1 MTTDTTTNRTN
12 AIEPAKARAPESK
25 AAVAPQEG
33 PRPAPAQRRQV
44 KGPSASRNLAAAG
57 ATARGVGLVAAMA
70 AGAQQGAPAPPR
82 NPAGS

>member
-12 AIEPAKARAPESK
+12 AIEAAKARAAESK

-44 KGPSASRNLAAAG
+44 
-57 ATARGVGLVAAMA
+57 
-70 AGAQQGAPAPPR
+70 
-82 NPAGS
+82 